1 MNKVNFDQ
9 VKIKN
14 FLSIGNDPV
23 VVRFKTGLNIIT
35 GNNRDKEDR
44 RNGVGKSSVA
54 DAINFAIFGNT
65 LRDIKNDNISND
77 STTGSCE
84 VTLDFSIEFPN
95 NTKQYKIVRSLNP
108 SKVFLYIDGI
118 DKTLDTISNT
128 NDFIC
133 SLLNCSQEVF
143 DNCVIMT
150 LNNTL
155 PFMGKKK
162 QDKRK
167 FIEGIFN
174 LEVFS
179 EMLVN
184 AKNEYTLI
192 KKDQDVQIGKLS
204 ENSSTLS
211 EIKIQQSTFL
221 ARKQTKIN
229 SLKLNVDTLQTT
241 RATLEANFK
250 KLKDIDF
257 VAKKLDIQ
265 TQIVE
270 LVNKKNEEDKK
281 ISAFIGKE
289 ATCAANVSNKE
300 KALQKITAS
309 VGQCPVCLHNITSDD
324 KTHIESE
331 KQKIKDEV
339 ISIKTEQE
347 AFQKAKKACI
357 DAKSVLDKD
366 ISDKNTKIQAID
378 KLQLQYTSISNQLIT
393 NQSSI
398 DQFNKQIVDA
408 EAEEDTLGKLV
419 GDLEIKVKEHNKQI
433 EKSKIDLQ
441 LLDQVKFVLSEEG
454 VKSFLIKRILDVLNS
469 RISYYLDKLDANCSC
484 VFNEYFEEQIVNDKG
499 KTSSYY
505 NFSGAERKNIDL
517 ACLFTFMDI
526 RRLQGDVTFNISL
539 YDELLDSSLDEKGIE
554 LVLGILKER
563 IEKYNESIFVISH
576 RKESV
581 KFATGEVIMLEKHN
595 GITRRVDSAA

>member
-14 FLSIGNDPV
+14 FLSIGNEPV
-23 VVRFKTGLNIIT
+23 VVKFKSGLNIIT

-95 NTKQYKIVRSLNP
+95 KTNQYKIVRTLNP
-108 SKVFLYIDGI
+108 SKVFLLINGV
-118 DKTLDTISNT
+118 DKTLDTISN
-128 NDFIC
+128 NNEFIC
-133 SLLNCSQEVF
+133 NLLNCSQEVF

-179 EMLVN
+179 DMLVD
-184 AKNEYTLI
+184 AKNEYNQI

-204 ENSSTLS
+204 ENTSTLS
-211 EIKIQQSTFL
+211 EIKKQQSTFL
-221 ARKQTKIN
+221 TRKQTKIIE
-229 SLKLNVDTLQTT
+229 LKVSVSNLQTA
-241 RATLEANFK
+241 RITLESNFN

-257 VAKKLDIQ
+257 AAKKLELT
-265 TQIVE
+265 TQITE
-270 LVNKKNEEDKK
+270 SVNKKFEEDKK
-281 ISAFIGKE
+281 ISSLIVKD
-289 ATCAANVSNKE
+289 ATGAANISNKE
-300 KALQKITAS
+300 TSLRKIIS
-309 VGQCPVCLHNITSDD
+309 NVGQCPVCLHNITNDD
-324 KTHIESE
+324 KVHIESE
-331 KQKIKDEV
+331 KQKIKDD
-339 ISIKTEQE
+339 ITTIKVEQE
-347 AFQKAKKACI
+347 AVHKEKKACI
-357 DAKSVLDKD
+357 DVKSTLDID
-366 ISDKNTKIQAID
+366 IADKNTKIQAVD
-378 KLQLQYTSISNQLIT
+378 KLQLQYTSISNQLTI

-398 DQFNKQIVDA
+398 NQFNKQIVDV
-408 EAEEDTLGKLV
+408 EGEEDTLGKLIS
-419 GDLEIKVKEHNKQI
+419 DLEVKVTDYNKQI
-433 EKSKIDLQ
+433 EASKTNLQ

-469 RISYYLDKLDANCSC
+469 RISYYLEKLDANCSC
-484 VFNEYFEEQIVNDKG
+484 IFNEYFEEQIVNDKG

-526 RRLQGDVTFNISL
+526 RRLQGDVTFNISI

-595 GITRRVDSAA
+595 GITRRVDSII

>member
-241 RATLEANFK
+241 RATLESNFK

-257 VAKKLDIQ
+257 VDKKLNIQ

-281 ISAFIGKE
+281 ISALIGKE
-289 ATCAANVSNKE
+289 ATCVANVSNKE

-309 VGQCPVCLHNITSDD
+309 FGQCPVCLHNITSDD

-331 KQKIKDEV
+331 KQKIKNEV
-339 ISIKTEQE
+339 ISIKAEQE
-347 AFQKAKKACI
+347 AFKKQK
-357 DAKSVLDKD
+357 
-366 ISDKNTKIQAID
+366 
-378 KLQLQYTSISNQLIT
+378 
-393 NQSSI
+393 
-398 DQFNKQIVDA
+398 
-408 EAEEDTLGKLV
+408 KLV
-419 GDLEIKVKEHNKQI
+419 
-433 EKSKIDLQ
+433 
-441 LLDQVKFVLSEEG
+441 
-454 VKSFLIKRILDVLNS
+454 
-469 RISYYLDKLDANCSC
+469 
-484 VFNEYFEEQIVNDKG
+484 
-499 KTSSYY
+499 
-505 NFSGAERKNIDL
+505 
-517 ACLFTFMDI
+517 
-526 RRLQGDVTFNISL
+526 
-539 YDELLDSSLDEKGIE
+539 
-554 LVLGILKER
+554 
-563 IEKYNESIFVISH
+563 
-576 RKESV
+576 
-581 KFATGEVIMLEKHN
+581 
-595 GITRRVDSAA
+595 

>member
-1 MNKVNFDQ
+1 MNKVNFEQ
-9 VKIKN
+9 IKIKN

-44 RNGVGKSSVA
+44 RNGVGKSSIA
-54 DAINFAIFGNT
+54 DAINFAIFGNP

-84 VTLDFSIEFPN
+84 VTLDFNIEFPN

-108 SKVFLYIDGI
+108 SKVYLFIDGV

-128 NDFIC
+128 NEYIC
-133 SLLNCSQEVF
+133 SMLNCSQEVF

-179 EMLVN
+179 EMLVG
-184 AKNEYTLI
+184 AKNEHTQL

-204 ENSSTLS
+204 ENTSTLS
-211 EIKIQQSTFL
+211 TVKTQQSTFL
-221 ARKQTKIN
+221 DRKKTK
-229 SLKLNVDTLQTT
+229 LKNLQATVTTLTASHATLQ
-241 RATLEANFK
+241 ANYL

-257 VAKKLDIQ
+257 DTKKIELQNQINDI
-265 TQIVE
+265 
-270 LVNKKNEEDKK
+270 LKKKEAEDKT
-281 ISAFIGKE
+281 ISKLIGEE
-289 ATCAANVSNKE
+289 ATCSANITNKE
-300 KALQKITAS
+300 KTLQKIGVNAE
-309 VGQCPVCLHNITSDD
+309 QCPVCLHNITSDD
-324 KTHIESE
+324 KSHIESE
-331 KQKIKDEV
+331 KQKLKDEIAKEQANRSNIKD
-339 ISIKTEQE
+339 
-347 AFQKAKKACI
+347 KKKICI
-357 DAKSVLDKD
+357 DAKSSLDKE
-366 ISDKNTKIQAID
+366 ISEKNTKISGID
-378 KLQLQYTSISNQLIT
+378 KLQAQFVNISSQLT
-393 NQSSI
+393 ASQVNI
-398 DQFNKQIVDA
+398 DQYNKQIADA
-408 EAEEDTLGKLV
+408 EAEEDTLGIL
-419 GDLEIKVKEHNKQI
+419 VKEIETKIVDFNKQI
-433 EKSKIDLQ
+433 EELKSNLQ

-454 VKSFLIKRILDVLNS
+454 VKSFLIKRILDMLNS
-469 RISYYLDKLDANCSC
+469 RISYYLNKLDANCSC
-484 VFNEYFEEQIVNDKG
+484 VFNEYFEELIVNDKG

-526 RRLQGDVTFNISL
+526 RRLQGDVTFNISV

-554 LVLGILKER
+554 LVLSILKER
-563 IEKYNESIFVISH
+563 IEKYSESIFVISH

-581 KFATGEVIMLEKHN
+581 KFATGEIIMLEKHN
-595 GITRRVDSAA
+595 GITRRVDSIA